1 MTKLLEYKDKI
12 IRFYENYETYMYPA
26 FKFVIALITFLLIIT
41 NIGFMT
47 TISTFPVALILALVC
62 CLLPQ
67 NGTIWIAAFVII
79 ADMYALSP
87 EVEIGRASCRERV

>member
-26 FKFVIALITFLLIIT
+26 FKFVIALITFLLINT

-47 TISTFPVALILALVC
+47 AISTFPVALILALVC

-67 NGTIWIAAFVII
+67 KRHLGISSIDTIVRLDWAPTSSI
-79 ADMYALSP
+79 
-87 EVEIGRASCRERV
+87 ASCPSG